1 MKRLIAALLAGAAA
15 LIVLAFALDALF
27 PPDLTRY
34 RNASTE
40 ILARDGT
47 LLRAFTTRDGT
58 WRLRTDPGAVD
69 PGYLALLLAAED
81 RRFRAH
87 PGVDPA
93 ALLRAAGQLAGNRRI
108 VSGGSTI
115 TMQVARLLEPHRRS
129 LIGKLH
135 DIVRAAQLERRYS
148 KDDILG
154 VYLTLA
160 PFGGNLEGVRAAS
173 LAYFGKEPA
182 RLTDA
187 EAALLVALP
196 QSPTARRPDR
206 HPQAA
211 TATRNRLLARLAAA
225 GAITPARAEE
235 AAAEPVVPT
244 RRDFPFDAPQ
254 FAAGLA
260 RHAAPG
266 ARIAST
272 IDAGLEHRVAGV
284 VARETAGLDDKVGVA
299 AVVVDN
305 RSRAIRAIVSG
316 RGPGGDGA
324 FLDLTLASRS
334 PGSALKP
341 FIYGLAF
348 DGLMLHPDTMIDDA
362 PLDIAGYEPQNFDR
376 EWHGPV
382 TARQALQQ
390 SLNVPAIRVMERVG
404 PDRLVARLRQAG
416 ARLRLKGD
424 RPGLAVALGGVGI
437 DLRDLTMLYAALANG
452 GAVAPLETEEGASA
466 PARPFLGAAAAWYL
480 RDILEQS
487 PPPDGVASPYLTA
500 GRAIAFKTGTSYGF
514 RDAWTVAYSQAYTV
528 GVWVGRVEGSPRPG
542 AFGRNT
548 AAPLAFDIFGVLPP
562 EDAAPE
568 SRPADAIAAAGTN
581 ALPLALRRLSEA
593 RAEAAR
599 PHLAYPPAASAID
612 LLRDADGDPRPVT
625 LRAQGGRQPLRWIIN
640 GAPVPS
646 DGGPVL
652 AWRPDGPGFV
662 HVTIIDSADRAS
674 RAIFRLQP
682 GASPDDLNRR

>member
-1 MKRLIAALLAGAAA
+1 MNRRLRLLLGGFAA
-15 LIVLAFALDALF
+15 LIALTAALDALF

-34 RNASTE
+34 RAASTE
-40 ILARDGT
+40 IRARDGT

-58 WRLRTDPGAVD
+58 WRLRTDAGAVD
-69 PGYLALLLAAED
+69 PRYLGLLLAAED

-87 PGVDPA
+87 PGIDPG
-93 ALLRAAGQLAGNRRI
+93 ALVRAAIQFARNGRI

-115 TMQVARLLEPHRRS
+115 TMQVARLLEPHPRS
-129 LIGKLH
+129 LPGKLR

-173 LAYFGKEPA
+173 LAYFGQEPA

-196 QSPTARRPDR
+196 QSPTRRRPDR

-211 TATRNRLLARLAAA
+211 TAARDRLLIRLAAS
-225 GAITPARAEE
+225 GAISAERARE
-235 AAAEPVVPT
+235 AAEFPVAST
-244 RRDFPFDAPQ
+244 RHPFPFDASQ

-260 RHAAPG
+260 GRAAPG
-266 ARIAST
+266 ARIVST
-272 IDAGLEHRVAGV
+272 IDAGLERDAAGIV
-284 VARETAGLDDKVGVA
+284 SRETAGLDDKVGA
-299 AVVVDN
+299 AVVVVEN
-305 RSRAIRAIVSG
+305 RTRAIRAIVSG
-316 RGPGGDGA
+316 RSRAGA
-324 FLDLTLASRS
+324 FLDLTLTSRS

-341 FIYGLAF
+341 FVYGMAF
-348 DGLMLHPDTMIDDA
+348 DGLMLHPETLIDDR

-390 SLNVPAIRVMERVG
+390 SLNVPAIRVMEQVG
-404 PDRLVARLRQAG
+404 PERLVARLRQAG
-416 ARLRLKGD
+416 ATLRIKGG

-437 DLRDLTMLYAALANG
+437 DLRDLTMLYADLAAG
-452 GAVAPLETEEGASA
+452 GAAAPLAVEDGPTA
-466 PARPFLGAAAAWYL
+466 PTRPFLGEAASWYL
-480 RDILEQS
+480 RDILEQT
-487 PPPDGVASPYLTA
+487 PPPDGVVSPYLTT

-514 RDAWTVAYSQAYTV
+514 RDAWALGFSAAYTV
-528 GVWVGRVEGSPRPG
+528 GVWVGRIEGSPRPG

-548 AAPLAFDIFGVLPP
+548 AAPLLFALFGALPTEEANP
-562 EDAAPE
+562 
-568 SRPADAIAAAGTN
+568 RPRPPDAIAAAGN
-581 ALPLALRRLSEA
+581 SGLPPALRRLSEGGG
-593 RAEAAR
+593 AR
-599 PHLAYPPAASAID
+599 PHLAYPPAASTID
-612 LLRDADGDPRPVT
+612 LLRDADGDPQPVT
-625 LRAQGGRQPLRWIIN
+625 LRAQGGKQPLRWIID

-652 AWRPDGPGFV
+652 DWRPDGPGFV
-662 HVTIIDSADRAS
+662 HVTIIDSADHAS
-674 RAIFRLQP
+674 RAVFRLQP
-682 GASPDDLNRR
+682 GG